1 MRTLISKPN
10 PIFILDLKGDPALFH
25 TTKEEAEA
33 RGQKFL
39 FFSAGQDKATFY
51 FNPFG
56 AFQRGGVGIPE
67 VTQSLLD
74 ALGLNHGEGYGR
86 SYFTRVSRQ
95 RLMTVLQQKGI
106 PTSFHDLYQKLTELP
121 DKGKKYI
128 DDAFE
133 LHAAVE
139 SFLLYPQLFTT
150 SEQERLNPD
159 SIIDFNRALE
169 ERHVVYFWLPAPT
182 QSMAAKE
189 IGKLALFNLFQAAQA
204 RHDNYQPERQVYL
217 VVDEFQRLFGDNLRI
232 ILEQAR
238 SYGIG
243 AILSNHSAA
252 QLRTDDGKD
261 LWPLINGNTAATL
274 HFGSKDLAELEMLSR
289 LSGEVEE
296 TRTSYAVSHGR
307 SQSTAFLHGLTDT
320 EGSTETVSYSS
331 QFSQRFMIRDL
342 LRIFSRRRRFIL
354 SVQRNTGFS
363 RFNGEPVVVDGI
375 YTMSKETYQRR
386 QKARW
391 PDGPLALPGAVQSPK
406 TEFVQARP
414 SREMLEKIRVL
425 TLER

>member
-1 MRTLISKPN
+1 VKTLISDPH
-10 PIFILDLKGDPALFH
+10 PIVILDLKGDSALFH

-39 FFSAGQDKATFY
+39 FFTTSQDRATYY
-51 FNPFG
+51 FNPFA
-56 AFQRGGVGIPE
+56 AFQTGGVGIPE

-74 ALGLNHGEGYGR
+74 AMGLNHGEGYGR

-106 PTSFHDLYQKLTELP
+106 PTSFHDLYQKIMDVP
-121 DKGKKYI
+121 DHGKKYI

-150 SEQERLNPD
+150 PEQERNYPE
-159 SIIDFNRALE
+159 SIINFNRALE

-189 IGKLALFNLFQAAQA
+189 IGKLALFNIFQAAQA
-204 RHDNYQPERQVYL
+204 RHDNYLPERQVYL
-217 VVDEFQRLFGDNLRI
+217 FMDEFQRLFGDNLRI

-243 AILSNHSAA
+243 AVLSNHSAA

-289 LSGEVEE
+289 LSGEIEE
-296 TRTSYAVSHGR
+296 TRESYSISRG
-307 SQSTAFLHGLTDT
+307 SSESSNLQHGLTT
-320 EGSTETVSYSS
+320 SSALTNTVSYSS
-331 QFSQRFMIRDL
+331 GYAPRFMMRDL
-342 LRIFSRRRRFIL
+342 LRIFSQKRRFIL

-375 YTMSKETYQRR
+375 FTMSKETYQRR
-386 QKARW
+386 RKAKW
-391 PDGPLALPGAVQSPK
+391 PEGPRLVAGVLQSPK
-406 TEFVQARP
+406 AEFGQARP
-414 SREMLEKIRVL
+414 SKEMLEKIRVL